1 MSIPLRGML
10 LFTAM
15 MIPAAALGQVSVAN
29 PWVRSTVPGQAVA
42 GAYMEI
48 RSPSAVNLVKASSPA
63 AKTVEIHE
71 MRMEGNVMRMREVP
85 RIEVPAG
92 QAVQLKPGGYHVMLI
107 DIARPMSKGDVVPI
121 SLVFE
126 QAGKPEQTVT
136 VQAIVRDVA
145 AGSHDAKHGG
155 MQH

>member
-1 MSIPLRGML
+1 L
-10 LFTAM
+10 L
-15 MIPAAALGQVSVAN
+15 ISVAAISAPVLGQVSVAN

-48 RSPSAVNLVKASSPA
+48 RSASAVNLVKASSPA
-63 AKTVEIHE
+63 AKTTEIHE
-71 MRMEGNVMRMREVP
+71 MRMEGNIMKMREVA

-92 QAVQLKPGGYHVMLI
+92 RTVQLKPGGYHVMLI
-107 DIARPMSKGDVVPI
+107 DILKPMSKGDVIPI

-126 QAGKPEQTVT
+126 QAGKPAQTIT
-136 VQAIVRDVA
+136 VQAAVRDVA
-145 AGSHDAKHGG
+145 AGGGHEMKHGS